1 MYMHNL
7 KISIV
12 VYYYRISIKEKAQKH
27 SLQKIL

>member
-1 MYMHNL
+1 MLAALMYMHNL

-27 SLQKIL
+27 